1 MPCEECSAR
10 VGSKLEE
17 YTFTRRR
24 TLGLVRMSPGTL
36 RQVPRTDRNFK
47 LSEWILAL
55 AQ

>member
-10 VGSKLEE
+10 VGSKLNE
-17 YTFTRRR
+17 YTLTGRR

-36 RQVPRTDRNFK
+36 RQVPRTDCNFE
-47 LSEWILAL
+47 LSERILAL

>member
-1 MPCEECSAR
+1 MLCEECSAR
-10 VGSKLEE
+10 VGSRLKE

-36 RQVPRTDRNFK
+36 RQVPRTDRNLE
-47 LSEWILAL
+47 LSERILAL